1 MKWLI
6 IPVALS
12 AVIGF
17 SVINKNKSHKK
28 NTDQAVKGS
37 YRSFALLELFTS
49 EGCSSCPPADKLLP
63 EFAAIDPNIITLSFH
78 VDYWDHL
85 GWKDPFSNAEFSDRQ
100 RQYGQQF
107 NLESI
112 YTPQLIV
119 NGQYE
124 LVGSNRSTAEA
135 DIQQVLKEKA
145 TVQLSVDEVKKS
157 NDKLLVT
164 CSVEGDWKN
173 ANLFIALVQK
183 HAEMNV
189 KAGENGGSK
198 LSHTNVVRSFIKEAP
213 QQKINFEIAFPKDL
227 AENNWQLILFSQQK
241 NELKITGAASYQPIT
256 SNQQPVI

>member
-12 AVIGF
+12 AVIAFGI
-17 SVINKNKSHKK
+17 INKNKFSKK

-37 YRSFALLELFTS
+37 YSSFALLELFTS

-85 GWKDPFSNAEFSDRQ
+85 GWKDPFSNAAFSDRQ
-100 RQYGQQF
+100 RQYGKQF

-112 YTPQLIV
+112 YTPQLVV

-124 LVGSNRSTAEA
+124 LVGSNRSTAES

-145 TVQLSVDEVKKS
+145 IVQLSIDEVKKS

-164 CSVEGDWKN
+164 CSAEGDWKN
-173 ANLFIALVQK
+173 ADLFVALVQK
-183 HAEMNV
+183 HAEMKV
-189 KAGENGGSK
+189 RAGENEGSK
-198 LSHTNVVRSFIKEAP
+198 LSHTNVVKSLKKEST
-213 QQKINFEIAFPKDL
+213 QQKMNFEIAFPKGL
-227 AENNWQLILFSQQK
+227 AENNWQLVLFAQQK
-241 NELKITGAASYQPIT
+241 NDLKITGAVSYQPAT
-256 SNQQPVI
+256 SNQ